1 MFGQGEERRRV
12 STTRV
17 CRPAEE
23 EPRCFDE
30 VQGEQTEPQQGLV
43 NNPG

>member
-1 MFGQGEERRRV
+1 MLDQGEEKQRV

-23 EPRCFDE
+23 ETRCFDE
-30 VQGEQTEPQQGLV
+30 GLGEQTEPQQGLV